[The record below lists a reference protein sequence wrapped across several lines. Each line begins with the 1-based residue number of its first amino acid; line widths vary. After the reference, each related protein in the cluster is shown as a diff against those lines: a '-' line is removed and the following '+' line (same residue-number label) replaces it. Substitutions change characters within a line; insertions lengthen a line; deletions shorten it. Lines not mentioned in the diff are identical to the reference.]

1 MGREPRTTLI
11 DVADPV
17 VLAARR
23 PLLIAHRG
31 GVLGPAAP
39 ENSLAAIRRA
49 ADHGYDLVELDV
61 TRPRDDEPVLFHERD
76 GTLWRNCGVAGR
88 LVDHTARE
96 LATLRYRATAAPI
109 ATLADALALCRA
121 RHLGVM
127 LDIKVRP
134 GTRVTPGFL
143 RRIGA
148 LLVAHGLTA
157 ATLIAT
163 DLPLAQALLADCGR
177 FPVPADEARR
187 VARGERVP
195 LAGRFWFGLPEELLD
210 DAVPTYQG
218 LGALV
223 LPAINTFRYP
233 PHAHLA
239 LARADVA
246 RLHAARVDGFQFDA
260 IYGPLFGLA
269 DAAEH

>member
-88 LVDHTARE
+88 LVDLTARE
-96 LATLRYRATAAPI
+96 LATLRYRATAEPI
-109 ATLADALALCRA
+109 ATLALFRDVALVVAA
-121 RHLGVM
+121 DLGYRYP
-127 LDIKVRP
+127 LDLDE
-134 GTRVTPGFL
+134 RVTAYVRGIQA
-143 RRIGA
+143 RERDD
-148 LLVAHGLTA
+148 
-157 ATLIAT
+157 AT
-163 DLPLAQALLADCGR
+163 DD
-177 FPVPADEARR
+177 
-187 VARGERVP
+187 
-195 LAGRFWFGLPEELLD
+195 
-210 DAVPTYQG
+210 
-218 LGALV
+218 
-223 LPAINTFRYP
+223 
-233 PHAHLA
+233 
-239 LARADVA
+239 
-246 RLHAARVDGFQFDA
+246 
-260 IYGPLFGLA
+260 
-269 DAAEH
+269 